1 MSNDK
6 SRERVERLF
15 AGMRQ
20 LAVAEPSNGGNEDGC
35 LTAAGQFS
43 DLKPAVHE
51 TAFSHS
57 DVLSAEVKSLRAR
70 IAELEARL
78 SEKNAK
84 TRSAP
89 IIYEREEV
97 GFAFVGDEVMP
108 VGGNRLEVQ
117 NEADLVKTP
126 LIAGGKAIGEV
137 QVAQSSERPLSA
149 EDIKLA
155 NTIAQQASTQIE
167 NLRLL
172 AAAERARMEAEEATR
187 QFTHRNWDNFLDAI
201 RNSER
206 IGYMYDQA
214 SVEPFVDPAPT
225 QYDHEEAM
233 QVLDQQIGR
242 FFVKGSLAEED
253 KALISAVV
261 KQVGQQVENIRLL
274 ADASR
279 ARAEAEEATRRL
291 TRQNWETFTGRGETV
306 TGFVYDS
313 IKVSPLGNETLATA
327 VDLEQPLV
335 VRGEPI
341 GQLAVSGLSNISQ
354 EARDIAAAIAAQA
367 SLHLESLRLN
377 EELQARAAELQTVA
391 RVSTAASTALDP
403 DELLQSVVDLTKERF
418 GLYHAHIYLLDEP
431 GTSLFLAA
439 GAGEVGRKLAADG
452 WNIPTTHP
460 SSIVAN
466 AARHRTPVIANDVF
480 RNRNTGFLSNSL
492 LPDTR
497 SEMAVPMVVG
507 DKLLGVFD
515 VQSDKPDRFT
525 EDDINVYGTLASQ
538 VGIALQNARL
548 YVAQAATVA
557 QLRELDRLKSAFLAN
572 MSHELRTPLNSILGF
587 TDVMLEGLD
596 GDLTE
601 YMDNDLR
608 LIQKNGQHLLHLI
621 NDVLDMA
628 KIESG
633 RMNLH
638 PETFKLH
645 DLLDEVTSITSTLAS
660 ARNTALVIED
670 DSDREVE
677 LYADNTRIRQVMI
690 NLVNNAIKFTSNGRI
705 ALRASRLDGARVLV
719 TVKDTGLGIPPDHLE
734 AIFQEFTQ
742 VDTSTTRKVGG
753 TGLGL
758 PISRRLIEMHGG
770 RLWAES
776 AGIEGEGSTF
786 FVELPVEARITE
798 VVEKQEK

>member
-1 MSNDK
+1 M
-6 SRERVERLF
+6 
-15 AGMRQ
+15 
-20 LAVAEPSNGGNEDGC
+20 
-35 LTAAGQFS
+35 
-43 DLKPAVHE
+43 E
-51 TAFSHS
+51 T
-57 DVLSAEVKSLRAR
+57 LRAR
-70 IAELEARL
+70 VLELEARL
-78 SEKNAK
+78 NEKGTK
-84 TRSAP
+84 PLSAP
-89 IIYEREEV
+89 ILYEKEEV
-97 GFAFVGDEVMP
+97 GFAYHGDKVMP
-108 VGGNRLEVQ
+108 IRGAKHSVQ
-117 NEADLVKTP
+117 NEADVVKTP
-126 LIAGGKAIGEV
+126 LTVGGKAIGDV
-137 QVAQSSERPLSA
+137 QVTQTSERPLTQ
-149 EDIKLA
+149 EDMKLA
-155 NTIAQQASTQIE
+155 NAIAQQASLQIE
-167 NLRLL
+167 NLQLL
-172 AAAERARMEAEEATR
+172 AAAERARTEAEEATH

-201 RNSER
+201 HNSER

-214 SVEPFVDPAPT
+214 SVEPFTNPAPD

-233 QVLDQQIGR
+233 QVLDQQVGR
-242 FFVKGSLAEED
+242 FFVKGNGSLKEED

-335 VRGEPI
+335 VRGQSI
-341 GQLAVSGLSNISQ
+341 GQLAVSGLSTISQ

-391 RVSTAASTALDP
+391 RVSTTASTALDP

-418 GLYHAHIYLLDEP
+418 GLYHAHIYLLDET

-460 SSIVAN
+460 SSLVAN

-480 RNRNTGFLSNSL
+480 RDRNTGFLSNAL

-515 VQSDKPDRFT
+515 VQSDKPERFS
-525 EDDINVYGTLASQ
+525 EDDINIYGTLASQ

-548 YVAQAATVA
+548 YVEQAAAVT

-596 GDLTE
+596 GDLTQ

-638 PETFKLH
+638 PEKFVVH
-645 DLLDEVTSITSTLAS
+645 ELLDEVTSITSTLAS
-660 ARNTALVIED
+660 AKNTALFIDD
-670 DSDREVE
+670 DSDKEVNV
-677 LYADNTRIRQVMI
+677 YADSTRIRQVMI
-690 NLVNNAIKFTSNGRI
+690 NLVNNAIKFTTDGRI
-705 ALRASRLDGARVLV
+705 ALHVSKMDGARVLI
-719 TVKDTGLGIPPDHLE
+719 TVKDTGIGIPPDHLE

-776 AGIEGEGSTF
+776 SGIEGEGSTF
-786 FVELPVEARITE
+786 LVELPVEARITE
-798 VVEKQEK
+798 VVEKKEK